1 MTWERDGMT
10 PGMALRESHLQG
22 PQAGHVASLHVDSSL
37 QIAGDKKAAPRAA
50 SGTRE
55 RQLQTSLWCSLPVGG
70 HRHRHHR
77 NWCRYISIL
86 QTRKQRHRISRSKAR
101 VRLLSHRVQHC
112 VQGQVAHGAHQGSK
126 ETSVGSPGHVPAAEV
141 FPDSFVPCE

>member
-55 RQLQTSLWCSLPVGG
+55 CQLQTSLWCSLPVGAIVTDTIG
-70 HRHRHHR
+70 
-77 NWCRYISIL
+77 
-86 QTRKQRHRISRSKAR
+86 T
-101 VRLLSHRVQHC
+101 
-112 VQGQVAHGAHQGSK
+112 GAVTSPFYRRENRDTG
-126 ETSVGSPGHVPAAEV
+126 SVGPRPESG
-141 FPDSFVPCE
+141 F